1 MASEVNALT
10 DFVEEQDLIVL
21 VAVAVIILVLSG
33 VCCCT
38 RVCSGIARKLGCRS
52 AVRECSVP
60 PVLLCLS
67 SFSVQTFSPFLPQ
80 ESPSTAKDAK
90 EQELSL
96 SSNGVKREPSLNN
109 PMAISR
115 VPASGK
121 RAVNSNGAMLSLFNK
136 QGPSGEDSLEGSQES
151 KREAYSRSSQATP
164 SKGKE
169 AGVPSSSPGLD
180 EDAAQFLREAL
191 ILSKKELADV
201 KSRFAAKPAP
211 GKGGTWTLDVLL
223 QLLNAAEDNDDFSVL
238 VNRPISLP
246 MLKVLRSK
254 SSK

>member
-1 MASEVNALT
+1 MQRHRPQAWVSEC
-10 DFVEEQDLIVL
+10 
-21 VAVAVIILVLSG
+21 G
-33 VCCCT
+33 
-38 RVCSGIARKLGCRS
+38 
-52 AVRECSVP
+52 ECSAL

-67 SFSVQTFSPFLPQ
+67 TLSVQTFSPFLPQ
-80 ESPSTAKDAK
+80 ESPSTAKDAN
-90 EQELSL
+90 EQELPP

-109 PMAISR
+109 SMAIAR
-115 VPASGK
+115 KPASGK
-121 RAVNSNGAMLSLFNK
+121 SAVNSNGAMLSLFNK

-151 KREAYSRSSQATP
+151 KREAYPQNRQASS
-164 SKGKE
+164 SKGKV
-169 AGVPSSSPGLD
+169 AGVSTGSPGLD

-201 KSRFAAKPAP
+201 KSRFAAKPAS
-211 GKGGTWTLDVLL
+211 GSGGTWTLDVLL